1 MCGYVQVP
9 CVHSGCGE
17 LVTRSNLVE
26 HLEKWCQFRMEKC
39 DYCQTLAE
47 FAFLEVRMIMTLLKL
62 SEIGSSLLLRCPD
75 LGYDPIN

>member
-39 DYCQTLAE
+39 DYCQTLVE